1 METIRIYHSMW
12 RMLLLVLASLTFA
25 VAGFFMTIHSPRGF
39 HIVVGW
45 VSVAFQTTNIEQ
57 QCDPNLS
64 SQRTGHAAG
73 LLRCKGRSNMRSP
86 LTNEWQ
92 EGFTML
98 I

>member
-1 METIRIYHSMW
+1 MYHNVKKSLFCTDNVGTTKMDCSRLLTKFAASFETS
-12 RMLLLVLASLTFA
+12 S
-25 VAGFFMTIHSPRGF
+25 
-39 HIVVGW
+39 
-45 VSVAFQTTNIEQ
+45 AFQTTNIEQ
-57 QCDPNLS
+57 LCDPNLS